1 MVEQLAT
8 KKSRS
13 KEEVTKDLEEVEDF
27 SLSDVEG
34 IGNIRLK
41 KLTLAGIERAEDLIV
56 RGPME
61 LHQLTGLDFDACAD
75 MIEKARESLQKKD
88 IIGKTSLSG
97 RELLDHRGKK
107 IQYITFFYVTIL
119 MTDNND
125 NDM

>member
-61 LHQLTGLDFDACAD
+61 LHQLTAHEFDP
-75 MIEKARESLQKKD
+75 
-88 IIGKTSLSG
+88 
-97 RELLDHRGKK
+97 
-107 IQYITFFYVTIL
+107 
-119 MTDNND
+119 
-125 NDM
+125 